1 MSETDDWFTAPYFL
15 TVLKNIHPPHH
26 NIILLEE
33 SNFNLW
39 YVRLC
44 DLDISREKKMLKYLQ
59 TAQNLIGHYVFYH
72 MRVCTNWQLP
82 LWRTPH

>member
-33 SNFNLW
+33 SNFKLW

-44 DLDISREKKMLKYLQ
+44 DLDISREKKN
-59 TAQNLIGHYVFYH
+59 A
-72 MRVCTNWQLP
+72 
-82 LWRTPH
+82 